1 MDWIHTLHF
10 IHSSDGSITTQILH
24 TENPTR
30 PRFVLDS
37 TGGKTKGHIINSV
50 LFETEA
56 PFNLEKLELLLQ
68 SALFIYYREVYRIKG
83 YVKNH
88 TGNIYLVQSAGK
100 TLDISDSTEPI
111 EKSQLVFI
119 GPGLTLKTV
128 ESLLCTALQ

>member
-1 MDWIHTLHF
+1 M
-10 IHSSDGSITTQILH
+10 
-24 TENPTR
+24 
-30 PRFVLDS
+30 
-37 TGGKTKGHIINSV
+37 GHIINSV

-68 SALFIYYREVYRIKG
+68 SALFIYYREVFRIKG

-88 TGNIYLVQSAGK
+88 TENIGLVQSAGK